1 MDILLTLFWKEV
13 IEGRTI
19 FGSACKEA
27 VAEAMNASGKLKQF
41 ADFMNERTEKNERV
55 QFQVW

>member
-1 MDILLTLFWKEV
+1 MAFLLTLFWKEV

-55 QFQVW
+55 QF